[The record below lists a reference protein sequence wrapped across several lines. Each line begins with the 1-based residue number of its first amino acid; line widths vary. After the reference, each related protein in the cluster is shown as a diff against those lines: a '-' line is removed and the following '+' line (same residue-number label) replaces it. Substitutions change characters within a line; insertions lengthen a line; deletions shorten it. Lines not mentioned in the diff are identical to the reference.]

1 MSSGSIFFPGAKSRF
16 STMSAQLEESKR
28 KSSIVHDSLLRSSAS
43 DAEGWNLVDLINRL
57 KNFRKSKQARVNML
71 EDELYQLIHTAREM
85 LLGEPM
91 LLSVE
96 APVRV
101 VGDIHGQFVDLLRI
115 FDHIGYP
122 PLVNYL
128 FLGDYVDRGQNSIE
142 TITLLLALRVKYPE
156 NVFLLRG
163 NHESPAVN
171 RVYGFFDECK
181 RRYTVKLWKSYV
193 DCYCCLP
200 VAAVISNRIFCCHG
214 GLSPQLKDLNN
225 IMSISRPCDV
235 PDQGLLCD
243 LLWSDPDR
251 YGFGWSPSDRGVSYL
266 YGRDVLEKFL
276 NKYDFDLLCRAHQVV
291 EDGYEFFAKRQLV
304 TIFSAPNYCGQ
315 YDNAGASMGV
325 DKNLMISFDVQRPS
339 TGRKV
344 IIKNVIASAIK

>member
-1 MSSGSIFFPGAKSRF
+1 MTNGNKVRPTANRPIV
-16 STMSAQLEESKR
+16 QNEKR
-28 KSSIVHDSLLRSSAS
+28 QTILSFASQVRSSAS
-43 DAEGWNLVDLINRL
+43 EGDGLNLTDLINRL
-57 KNFRKSKQARVNML
+57 KNFRKNKQPRVNML
-71 EDELYQLIHTAREM
+71 EDELFKLTSTARE
-85 LLGEPM
+85 LFLDEPM
-91 LLSVE
+91 LLKVE

-163 NHESPAVN
+163 NHESPSVN

-181 RRYTVKLWKSYV
+181 RRFTIKLWRSFV
-193 DCYCCLP
+193 DCYCCMP
-200 VAAVISNRIFCCHG
+200 VAAIISKRIFCCHG
-214 GLSPQLKDLNN
+214 GLSPQLKDLSN
-225 IMSISRPCDV
+225 IRSIPRPCDV

-251 YGFGWSPSDRGVSYL
+251 YGFGWSPSDRGVSFL
-266 YGRDVLEKFL
+266 YGRDVLERFL
-276 NKYDFDLLCRAHQVV
+276 QKYDFDLLCRAHQVV

-325 DKNLMISFDVQRPS
+325 DKDLMISFDVQRPS
-339 TGRKV
+339 SGRKV
-344 IIKNVIASAIK
+344 IIKTVIASAIK